1 MRTCLK
7 AMNVSLENKANSA
20 VAAIRSSTKG
30 VAVVFLTLVVLVV
43 VISTHWIDGT
53 TLTTIS
59 SKNEQVLSSQ
69 PRKPQSKTIILAC
82 GNQTT
87 PVCQRSLS
95 PSPSPS
101 AISSVPQS
109 SPSCPDYFRWVHEDL
124 RPWKSTG
131 ITEEMV
137 GRARKFA
144 TFRLVVLAGRVYVER
159 YRRAFQTR
167 DVFTLWGILQL
178 VSRYPGRVPD
188 IDLMFNCDD
197 TPVVKLADHRSSPP
211 PPLFRY
217 CKDDRTLDIVFPD
230 WSFWGWAE
238 LNIKPWETLANDL
251 KQGNQRVKW
260 RDRKPYAYWKGNPW
274 VSDSRRDLIK
284 CNLSKHHDWK
294 ARLYDQ
300 NWDREI
306 NQGFKNSN
314 LANQCDHRYKIY
326 IEGRAWSVSQ
336 KYILACDSP
345 AFFVKTHFHDFFSR
359 ALMPGLHFWPIKED
373 DKCRSIEFAVDWGNE
388 HQEEVGITCISRSKS
403 YETLNHGSFAG
414 TSHGKGRQQLR
425 AGRAKDGLRLRLHA
439 APVNRVRQAA
449 EVRARRTR
457 ESHRALLRVH
467 GLPCHRPRQGV
478 PDGVDGEVDARHR
491 AVRDASTLRSGGAPS
506 GAGEES

>member
-1 MRTCLK
+1 MLDCRRHG
-7 AMNVSLENKANSA
+7 
-20 VAAIRSSTKG
+20 IRAGEGWKMDFLYGRLQKWTVCG
-30 VAVVFLTLVVLVV
+30 VPILDVKTTAEEDEKPRGVWLN
-43 VISTHWIDGT
+43 

-59 SKNEQVLSSQ
+59 FKNEQVLSSH
-69 PRKPQSKTIILAC
+69 PRKPQSKPFFLAC

-95 PSPSPS
+95 PSPSPSPYPS

-144 TFRLVVLAGRVYVER
+144 TFRLVVLAGRVYVES

-188 IDLMFNCDD
+188 LDLMFNCDD

-217 CKDDRTLDIVFPD
+217 CKDDWTLDIVFPD

-284 CNLSKHHDWK
+284 
-294 ARLYDQ
+294 
-300 NWDREI
+300 
-306 NQGFKNSN
+306 
-314 LANQCDHRYKIY
+314 YKIY

-345 AFFVKTHFHDFFSR
+345 VFFVKTHFHDFFSR
-359 ALMPGLHFWPIKED
+359 ALMPGLHFWPIRED
-373 DKCRSIEFAVDWGNE
+373 DKCRSIKFAVEWSNE
-388 HQEEVGITCISRSKS
+388 HQQEAQAMGRAGSSFVQEELKMDYVYDYMLHALTEYAKLLRYDPAVPEKATELCSESMACPATGLVKEFLMESMAKS
-403 YETLNHGSFAG
+403 THDTEPCAMPPPFDPEALQAVREKKANAVRQVELWQQ
-414 TSHGKGRQQLR
+414 RQQQ
-425 AGRAKDGLRLRLHA
+425 
-439 APVNRVRQAA
+439 QAWNK
-449 EVRARRTR
+449 
-457 ESHRALLRVH
+457 
-467 GLPCHRPRQGV
+467 GV
-478 PDGVDGEVDARHR
+478 
-491 AVRDASTLRSGGAPS
+491 
-506 GAGEES
+506 